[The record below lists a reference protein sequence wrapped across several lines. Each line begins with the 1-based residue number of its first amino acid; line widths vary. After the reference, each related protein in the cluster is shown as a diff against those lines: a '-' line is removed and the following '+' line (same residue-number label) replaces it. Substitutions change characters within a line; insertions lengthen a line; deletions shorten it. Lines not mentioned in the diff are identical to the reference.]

1 MKKNKLIKLRREL
14 TINNIDGYIIPKN
27 DEFFGEYVGPE
38 KERLKYLTGF
48 SGSAGQSLVLK
59 KQAFLFVDGRYT
71 LQAQKEV
78 RKGFKVIQ
86 IHKTIPSDILR
97 KNKQKLRIGF
107 DPRIYSLASLINL
120 YKTENV
126 KLIPIKKNLIDKI
139 WPNKPKLKFNKF
151 FILKTQYAGKSFKNK
166 INLICKILKRKK
178 LKNLLVT
185 APENVAWTLNIRGKD
200 NSYSPIP
207 NCNAI
212 VNYKKKIT
220 LIVENKKISKNFKS
234 QFGKV
239 VKYVNPTDIT
249 AHFNSLDKKQNFLID
264 KFTCSYFYREKIAE
278 RFKYIEETDPIFFL
292 KSKKNIVEINNT
304 IKSHIADGTALTK
317 FIYWIKNN
325 INKIKI
331 SELSAQKKLEQ
342 FRKKNK
348 NYVSP
353 SFNTISGSGP
363 NGAIVHYR
371 ANSKTNRIIKT
382 KDVYLCDSGGQ
393 YHYGTTDVT
402 RTICFSKQSQKI
414 KNIFTKVLKGHIGV
428 ATYKLKKNTTGK
440 KLDIVARSA
449 LKKAGLDYAHGTGH
463 GVGYFLN
470 VHEGPQ
476 AISKSNNIKLEEGM
490 ILSNEPGYY
499 ETNKFGIRLE
509 NLVFIKK
516 YKKKLRFENLT
527 FAPIEKDLINFKLL
541 NKKEK
546 KYLNE
551 YHKKIYM
558 ILSSYL
564 NKDEK
569 SWLRSFIN

>member
-27 DEFFGEYVGPE
+27 DEFFGEYVSPE

-278 RFKYIEETDPIFFL
+278 RFKYIEEIDPIFFL

-304 IKSHIADGTALTK
+304 IKSHIVDGTALTK

-476 AISKSNNIKLEEGM
+476 AISKINNIKLEEGM

-558 ILSSYL
+558 ILGSYL